1 MRKFIAALASVSL
14 LCAQTAACAYA
25 NDNDYSWAETEIEYC
40 RTNGIMTGDENGNL
54 NPGGTLTRAQMAKML
69 VEGFELDKEDTA
81 SSQPAPSEIP
91 MQNSFSDVSQDMW
104 YYSYAETLRE
114 YMTQPGDRFN
124 GDEIVTRE
132 EFASTLV
139 RASGLTEGNIRNSG
153 MLEVNFKDS
162 DEVSSK
168 YRTLMTIAVE
178 RAYFRGSD
186 GYLRPQ
192 DNLTRAEVC
201 ALLYR
206 VIESNKGN
214 ITLTWEDLGIEQTY
228 TPLLGEA
235 QISLESAKAWAA
247 AKGAAE
253 LFINAADYYWQYGE
267 LTGIRPEILYAQA
280 AKETGYGKY
289 GGAVTPDMNNFAG
302 IKKYGA
308 TGDEKD
314 DHESFAT
321 QEDGVRAH
329 FNHMSAYIGLEPIG
343 EVHGRYNSVK
353 SLSWAGTIKSV
364 EALGGRWCPDLY
376 YGYSIVRNYLNN
388 MSNY

>member
-1 MRKFIAALASVSL
+1 MRKFIAALAAVSII
-14 LCAQTAACAYA
+14 CAQTAACAYA
-25 NDNDYSWAETEIEYC
+25 NDTDYSWAETEIEYC

-69 VEGFELDKEDTA
+69 VEGFDLTA
-81 SSQPAPSEIP
+81 SENS
-91 MQNSFSDVSQDMW
+91 SFSDVNSGLW
-104 YYSYAETLRE
+104 YSDYAAALKSC
-114 YMTQPGDRFN
+114 MTQPGDKFN
-124 GDEIVTRE
+124 GDELVTRE

-153 MLEVNFKDS
+153 MLEVNFKDA

-235 QISLESAKAWAA
+235 QVSLESAKAWAK
-247 AKGAAE
+247 AKGAAD

-353 SLSWAGTIKSV
+353 SLSWAGTIKNV

-376 YGYSIVRNYLNN
+376 YGYSIIRNYLNN
-388 MSNY
+388 MINY

>member
-1 MRKFIAALASVSL
+1 MKKLFTAFLTAVLVST
-14 LCAQTAACAYA
+14 QVSACVSATDTY
-25 NDNDYSWAETEIEYC
+25 DYSWAKTEIEYC
-40 RTNGIMTGDENGNL
+40 KTNGIMTGDEYGKL

-69 VEGFELDKEDTA
+69 TESFNLVSDK
-81 SSQPAPSEIP
+81 PSD
-91 MQNSFSDVSQDMW
+91 FTDVSEKLW
-104 YYSYAETLRE
+104 YYDYAASIKP
-114 YMTQPGDRFN
+114 YMTSPESKFN
-124 GDEIVTRE
+124 GDETVTRE

-139 RASGLTEGNIRNSG
+139 RASGLTAGNIRNPSI
-153 MLEVNFKDS
+153 LADNFKDAS
-162 DEVSSK
+162 DISSK
-168 YRTLMTIAVE
+168 YKTLMSIAVE

-206 VIESNKGN
+206 VIENKNGN
-214 ITLTWEDLGIEQTY
+214 LTLTWEDLGVDKSN
-228 TPLLGEA
+228 TPIIGKAE
-235 QISLESAKAWAA
+235 IDVESAKAWAK

-253 LFINAADYYWQYGE
+253 LFINAADYYWKYGE

-302 IKKYGA
+302 IKIYGA
-308 TGDEKD
+308 TGDKKE
-314 DHESFAT
+314 DHETFET

-329 FNHMSAYIGLEPIG
+329 FNHMGAYVGIEPIG

-353 SLSWAGTIKSV
+353 TLSWAGTVKSV
-364 EALGGRWCPDLY
+364 EALGGKWCPDLY
-376 YGYSIVRNYLNN
+376 YGYAIVRQQLKDMYNY
-388 MSNY
+388 

>member
-1 MRKFIAALASVSL
+1 MNKFIAALAAVSII
-14 LCAQTAACAYA
+14 CAQTAACAYA
-25 NDNDYSWAETEIEYC
+25 SNVDYSWAETEIEYC
-40 RTNGIMTGDENGNL
+40 KTNGIMTGDENGNL
-54 NPGGTLTRAQMAKML
+54 DPGGTLTRAQMAKML
-69 VEGFELDKEDTA
+69 VEGFGLSGSGDN
-81 SSQPAPSEIP
+81 
-91 MQNSFSDVSQDMW
+91 NSFSDINSGLW
-104 YYSYAETLRE
+104 YNDYAITLKS
-114 YMTQPGDRFN
+114 YMTKPGDTFD

-139 RASGLTEGNIRNSG
+139 RASGLTEGNVRNSG
-153 MLEVNFKDS
+153 MLEVNFKDA
-162 DEVSSK
+162 DKVSSK

-201 ALLYR
+201 AMLYR

-235 QISLESAKAWAA
+235 QISLDSAKAWAK

-253 LFINAADYYWQYGE
+253 LFINAADYYWKYGE

-308 TGDEKD
+308 TGDAKD

-353 SLSWAGTIKSV
+353 SLSWAGTIKNV

>member
-1 MRKFIAALASVSL
+1 MNKFIAALAAVSII
-14 LCAQTAACAYA
+14 CAQTAACAYA
-25 NDNDYSWAETEIEYC
+25 NNVDYSWAETEIEYC
-40 RTNGIMTGDENGNL
+40 KTNGIMTGDESGDL

-69 VEGFELDKEDTA
+69 VEGFGLSGTDDN
-81 SSQPAPSEIP
+81 S
-91 MQNSFSDVSQDMW
+91 SFSDINNGLW
-104 YYSYAETLRE
+104 YKDYAITLKS
-114 YMTQPGDRFN
+114 YMTKPGDTFN
-124 GDEIVTRE
+124 GDETVTRE

-153 MLEVNFKDS
+153 MLEVNFKDA

-186 GYLRPQ
+186 GYLRPK

-235 QISLESAKAWAA
+235 QISLESAKAWAR

-253 LFINAADYYWQYGE
+253 LFINAADYYWKYGE

-353 SLSWAGTIKSV
+353 SLSWAGTIKNV